1 MGVIYTPPARREPT
15 RPVEHAS
22 DHRLGTV
29 WQTPDGFR
37 WVVEWDD
44 QDKRP
49 VWSLVECQG
58 HATCKAALHEH
69 GCFADLGR
77 CDHPEEHGSGA

>member
-15 RPVEHAS
+15 RPYADAA

-29 WQTPDGFR
+29 WQTPDGLR

-44 QDKRP
+44 QEYDVEDVETELRAL
-49 VWSLVECQG
+49 LVEIARV
-58 HATCKAALHEH
+58 ATSE
-69 GCFADLGR
+69 G
-77 CDHPEEHGSGA
+77 ES